1 MTSIFISSLNCSSC
15 GEANSF
21 ERYDRI
27 DVSKTPQCRAALI
40 DWELF
45 KYTCNHC
52 GHQVIIDYPTFYV
65 DEENKVIIQYLPSN
79 CSDLA
84 SVKSIKEL
92 AATLDITKYKYRVVT
107 NLEDF
112 VEKVQIFSE
121 GMDDKAIEFM
131 KYLKNAN
138 EEEDIVFSYDY
149 MVFTKVGPLAY
160 QFMFINQKEAVAS
173 LNFSSELYLDALTEV
188 AEAGE
193 GEYVINKDWAEK
205 FTRQR

>member
-1 MTSIFISSLNCSSC
+1 MTSIFISSLNCLSC
-15 GEANSF
+15 GEASSF

-27 DVSKTPQCRAALI
+27 DVSKTPQFRTALI

-45 KYTCNHC
+45 KSTCNHC
-52 GHQVIIDYPTFYV
+52 GHQVIIDYPTIYV

-79 CSDLA
+79 CSDLG
-84 SVKSIKEL
+84 SVSSIKEL
-92 AATLDITKYKYRVVT
+92 AAELDISKYKRRIVT

-131 KYLKNAN
+131 KYLKSPN
-138 EEEDIVFSYDY
+138 EDEDIMFSYEH
-149 MVFTKVGPLAY
+149 MVFTKVGPVAY

-173 LNFSSELYLDALTEV
+173 LNFSSELYLDALVEV
-188 AEAGE
+188 AEVGE
-193 GEYVINKDWAEK
+193 SEYVINMDWAEK
-205 FTRQR
+205 FARKR

>member
-1 MTSIFISSLNCSSC
+1 MTSIFISSLNCLSC
-15 GEANSF
+15 GEASSF

-27 DVSKTPQCRAALI
+27 DVSKTPQFRTALI

-45 KYTCNHC
+45 KFTCNHC
-52 GHQVIIDYPTFYV
+52 GHQVIIDYPTIYV

-79 CSDLA
+79 CSDLG
-84 SVKSIKEL
+84 SVSSIKEL
-92 AATLDITKYKYRVVT
+92 AAELDISKYKRRIVT

-131 KYLKNAN
+131 KYLKSPN
-138 EEEDIVFSYDY
+138 EDEDIMFSYEH
-149 MVFTKVGPLAY
+149 MVFTKVGPVAY

-173 LNFSSELYLDALTEV
+173 LNFSSELYLDALVEV
-188 AEAGE
+188 AEVGE
-193 GEYVINKDWAEK
+193 SEYVINMDWAEK
-205 FTRQR
+205 FARKR

>member
-27 DVSKTPQCRAALI
+27 DVSKTPQFRTSLI

-52 GHQVIIDYPTFYV
+52 GHQLIIDYPTLYV
-65 DEENKVIIQYLPSN
+65 DEDNKAIIQYLPSN
-79 CSDLA
+79 CSDVG
-84 SVKSIKEL
+84 SVPSIKKL
-92 AATLDITKYKYRVVT
+92 AEEFDVSKYKCRVVT
-107 NLEDF
+107 NLEAF
-112 VEKVQIFSE
+112 VEKVQIFGE

-131 KYLKNAN
+131 KYLKSPN
-138 EEEDIVFSYDY
+138 EDGDIMFSYEH
-149 MVFTKVGPLAY
+149 MVFAKVGPVAY
-160 QFMFINQKEAVAS
+160 QFMFIILTEFMP
-173 LNFSSELYLDALTEV
+173 LFNFSSELYLESLEEV

-193 GEYVINKDWAEK
+193 GKCFIDKDWAEK
-205 FTRQR
+205 FARQR

>member
-1 MTSIFISSLNCSSC
+1 MTSIFISSLNCPSC

-27 DVSKTPQCRAALI
+27 DVSKTPQFRTALI

-45 KYTCNHC
+45 KFTCNHC
-52 GHQVIIDYPTFYV
+52 GHQLIIDYPTLYV
-65 DEENKVIIQYLPSN
+65 DKENKAIIQYLPSN
-79 CSDLA
+79 CSDVG
-84 SVKSIKEL
+84 SVPSIKEH
-92 AATLDITKYKYRVVT
+92 AAEFDTSKYKCRVIT

-131 KYLKNAN
+131 KYLKSSN
-138 EEEDIVFSYDY
+138 EDEDIMFSYEH
-149 MVFTKVGPLAY
+149 MVFTKVGPVAY

-173 LNFSSELYLDALTEV
+173 LNFSSELYLDALAEV

-193 GEYVINKDWAEK
+193 GECFIDKDWAEK
-205 FTRQR
+205 FARQR

>member
-1 MTSIFISSLNCSSC
+1 MTSIFISSLNCLSC
-15 GEANSF
+15 GEASSF

-27 DVSKTPQCRAALI
+27 DVSKTPQFRTALI

-45 KYTCNHC
+45 KFTCNHC
-52 GHQVIIDYPTFYV
+52 GHQVIIDYPTIYV

-84 SVKSIKEL
+84 SVSSIKEL
-92 AATLDITKYKYRVVT
+92 AAELDISKYKRRIVT

-131 KYLKNAN
+131 KYLKSPN
-138 EEEDIVFSYDY
+138 EDEDIMFSYEH
-149 MVFTKVGPLAY
+149 MVFTKVGPVAY

-173 LNFSSELYLDALTEV
+173 LNFSSELYLDALVEV
-188 AEAGE
+188 AEVGE
-193 GEYVINKDWAEK
+193 SEYVINMDWAEK
-205 FTRQR
+205 FARKR

>member
-1 MTSIFISSLNCSSC
+1 MTSIFISSLNCPSC
-15 GEANSF
+15 GEVSSF

-27 DVSKTPQCRAALI
+27 DVSKTPQFRTSLI

-45 KYTCNHC
+45 KFTCSHC
-52 GHQVIIDYPTFYV
+52 GHQIIIDYPTLYV

-79 CSDLA
+79 CSDLG
-84 SVKSIKEL
+84 SVSSIKKVAVE
-92 AATLDITKYKYRVVT
+92 LDISKYKYRVVT

-131 KYLKNAN
+131 KYLKSPN
-138 EEEDIVFSYDY
+138 EDEDIMFSYEH
-149 MVFTKVGPLAY
+149 MVFTKEGSVAY

-173 LNFSSELYLDALTEV
+173 LNISRELYLESLEEV
-188 AEAGE
+188 AEAGDS
-193 GEYVINKDWAEK
+193 EYVIDNGWAER
-205 FTRQR
+205 FACQG